1 MFKTIP
7 EKHCAIRT
15 AVKEF
20 LSKKGTQRIL
30 VVVFFLVLALAGWHT
45 LDDMQLY
52 LKVSM
57 KASESGPAVLYFNDG
72 NGFNEES
79 KSGSFV
85 HGDGLLRELSFKMPF
100 SATIYGLRFD
110 PPSTKSNEMIIAGV
124 KLVDHHGWVLH
135 QFSLDHLKAG
145 HQIKRFSHDGEGI
158 RFSAEDG
165 ADDPQI
171 QIQVDHPLK
180 LPRSRVIWNALRD
193 ILTFGIVMVIL
204 CVALIFFWSRWRN
217 RAVATMVVFAL
228 ICAGWVFYKEICLF
242 YSGSIPSSLKLVMK
256 SDVRDSVKIYYD
268 CGFGFNEADAAG
280 NDLRAGADFKTY
292 HFEIPEPF
300 FQLRLDPLTKQG
312 TVVIREMEISNRY
325 GERRSIPLQSL
336 TPVTDIRR
344 LEIMGNGELVVA
356 VDENAKDPQIKV
368 EKIVD
373 FSPVSQQAFPALG
386 FVKIVLVDWIG
397 IGLLLAAA
405 YAGYSI
411 LSRQNFAALLLVLFF
426 FMIGNLSI
434 QEKSWTFD
442 EPKHYEYGLN
452 ILQGN
457 SSRNRLDPFES
468 SKMPVTAWNVLPA
481 KVGSFLPEG
490 TLKACLEKT
499 VTARMMTTLFS
510 MAIALIVFQWAGKLY
525 GVTAAFVSLIL
536 YVLDPNIIAHSQLVT
551 TDAYIMGMM
560 LVSCYWLWR
569 FANSRRIRDLLIF
582 SLMIALAQLT
592 KYTAVSMYPLLLGS
606 LFLYDLLCWR
616 SATGKG
622 DGETF
627 PRLAGRHSAYMVIVA
642 AVSLI
647 VINTGFLFNRSFTP
661 FHDYPFR
668 SELFKSIQ
676 LDIRMPTPYPFLEGL
691 DWIISQQG
699 TGEDYGKIYMLGET
713 RTGGFKGY
721 YFVATLLKMPI
732 ATQLIL
738 LAAFL
743 TYFIKARYR
752 GSFWRKESFLLLPV
766 LFYTIYFNFLY
777 DTQVGI
783 RYYIIVFPLLYV
795 FAGSLF
801 ERWEAFPRAKRAV
814 VFALGLYLLGS
825 VISYYPN
832 YIGYFNEI
840 VWDRLDAHRYLADSN
855 LDWGQDDFAMKKYL
869 ARHPDVK
876 EAPTHP
882 GAIDAT
888 RRYYMRVNELVG
900 VTRAPDGAEYEWLRK
915 NFRPTDRVG
924 TSYLLYRIAPEEME
938 SLCARTSYCRNGND
952 HRGGD
957 FGSSHRKVG
966 REAQL

>member
-1 MFKTIP
+1 MKT
-7 EKHCAIRT
+7 T
-15 AVKEF
+15 VQDF
-20 LSKKGTQRIL
+20 LSENGVRRIL
-30 VVVFFLVLALAGWHT
+30 VVVLLLVLALT
-45 LDDMQLY
+45 LWNALNDMHLY

-57 KASESGPAVLYFNDG
+57 KAPSSGLAVLYFDDG

-79 KSGSFV
+79 KSRSFV
-85 HGDGLLRELSFKMPF
+85 RGDGRLHELHFKIRF
-100 SATIYGLRFD
+100 SATIFGLRFD
-110 PPSTKSNEMIIAGV
+110 PPSLKADEMIISGV
-124 KLVDHHGWVLH
+124 ELVDHHGWVLH
-135 QFSLDHLKAG
+135 RFSPDRVKAG
-145 HQIKRFSHDGEGI
+145 HQIKRFSYEKEGI
-158 RFSAEDG
+158 RFIVADG

-171 QIQVDHPLK
+171 QIQVDNPLK
-180 LPRSRVIWNALRD
+180 MPRLRVIWNVLRD
-193 ILTFGIVMVIL
+193 ILTFGIVMFIACVIL
-204 CVALIFFWSRWRN
+204 IFLWSRWKN
-217 RAVATMVVFAL
+217 RIVATMVVFAL
-228 ICAGWVFYKEICLF
+228 LGAGWVVYKEMRLF

-256 SDVRDSVKIYYD
+256 SDVQDSVKIYYD
-268 CGFGFNEADAAG
+268 CGFGFNEADMAG
-280 NDLRAGADFKTY
+280 NELRAEGDFRTY
-292 HFEIPEPF
+292 HFDIPEPF

-336 TPVTDIRR
+336 KPVTDIRQ
-344 LEIMGNGELVVA
+344 LEIRGNGELVVA

-368 EKIVD
+368 ENIVD
-373 FSPVSQQAFPALG
+373 FSPVSQRAFPALG

-426 FMIGNLSI
+426 FLISNLSI

-452 ILQGN
+452 ILNGN
-457 SSRNRLDPFES
+457 SSRNSLDPFAS
-468 SKMPVTAWNVLPA
+468 SKMPVSAWNVLPA
-481 KVGSFLPEG
+481 KVGSFLPGG
-490 TLKACLEKT
+490 TLKAGLEKT
-499 VTARMMTTLFS
+499 VTARMMTTFFS
-510 MAIALIVFQWAGKLY
+510 MAIALIVFHWARKLY

-536 YVLDPNIIAHSQLVT
+536 YILDPNIIAHSRLVT
-551 TDAYIMGMM
+551 TDVYIMGMM
-560 LVSCYWLWR
+560 LASCYWLWR
-569 FANSRRIRDLLIF
+569 FADSRRIRHLLIF
-582 SLMIALAQLT
+582 ALMIALAQLT
-592 KYTAVSMYPLLLGS
+592 KYTAVSMYPLLLGA
-606 LFLYDLLCWR
+606 LFLYDLLRWR

-627 PRLAGRHSAYMVIVA
+627 PRLAGRHSAYMVIVV

-647 VINTGFLFNRSFTP
+647 VINAGFLFNRSFTP
-661 FHDYPFR
+661 FHDYSFR
-668 SELFKSIQ
+668 SDLFKSVQ
-676 LDIRMPTPYPFLEGL
+676 LDVRVPTPYPFLEGL

-699 TGEDYGKIYMLGET
+699 TGEDYGKIYMLSES
-713 RTGGFKGY
+713 RKVGFKGY

-738 LAAFL
+738 LVAFL

-752 GSFWRKESFLLLPV
+752 GSFWSKESFLLLPV

-783 RYYIIVFPLLYV
+783 RYYLIVFPLLYV

-801 ERWEAFPRAKRAV
+801 ERWEEFPRVKRAV
-814 VFALGLYLLGS
+814 VFALGLYLVGS

-840 VWDRLDAHRYLADSN
+840 VWNRLDAHRYLADSN

-869 ARHPDVK
+869 ARHADVK
-876 EAPTHP
+876 EAPTYP
-882 GAIDAT
+882 GPIPAT
-888 RRYYMRVNELVG
+888 RRYYVRVNELVG
-900 VTRAPDGAEYEWLRK
+900 VTRAPDDADYEWLRK
-915 NFRPTDRVG
+915 YFRPTDRVG
-924 TSYLLYRIAPEEME
+924 TSYLLYRITPEEME
-938 SLCARTSYCRNGND
+938 SLCARTSYCRNGNFQKAD
-952 HRGGD
+952 E
-957 FGSSHRKVG
+957 FEPSHKKVD